1 MIGLVSLRTRVTA
14 AAALV
19 LLVFVGLAD
28 VALEQAFQASARSAR
43 EERLLGQLYL
53 LMAAAD
59 TSNGELVLPPHLAE
73 ARFGLPGSGLYGQI
87 NDAAGAPVWRSASVI
102 DPDLPLNLTL
112 PPGERRFE
120 EVRIGDERYF
130 VEGYGVLW
138 TLGPRPRRHTFTVAE
153 DQAEYRQEL
162 RRFRASLS
170 GWLRALSLV
179 LLGALL
185 LALRWGLAPLQQV
198 ASEVAAVEAGSR
210 ERLVGRYPR
219 ELRTLTDNLNA
230 LLAHERA
237 RQARLGNALSDLAHS
252 LKNPLAV
259 MRGVVAE
266 IATPGPRPNDH
277 AASSAPRHESRRSH
291 APLPH
296 PGLLPKSEG
305 EQETPAAHAR
315 AGVEAPS
322 NTPPTEQLLE
332 LIRRMDEIVAY
343 QLEGARSRTPAR
355 LAAPVSVAHTL
366 ERLRASME
374 KLHGERR
381 VEVRI
386 APGLSFRGVEGDLME
401 VLGNLLDN
409 AYKWCRTRIRIG
421 GRRQAGTL
429 ILWVEDD
436 GPGIPSERVRQ
447 VVERGARADSAT
459 PGHGIGL
466 AIVQEI
472 CVAYGGR
479 LSILKSPLGGA
490 LVRVELAA

>member
-1 MIGLVSLRTRVTA
+1 MISLRTRVTA
-14 AAALV
+14 AAAMV

-59 TSNGELVLPPHLAE
+59 TRDGVLVLPPELAE

-87 NDAAGAPVWRSASVI
+87 NDATGAPVWRSASVI
-102 DPDLPLNLTL
+102 DPDLPLGLTL
-112 PPGERRFE
+112 APGERHFGE
-120 EVRIGDERYF
+120 ERIGDARYF

-138 TLGPRPRRHTFTVAE
+138 TLGPRPRRYTFTVAE
-153 DQAEYRQEL
+153 DQTEYRQEL
-162 RRFRASLS
+162 RHFRSSLT
-170 GWLRALSLV
+170 GWLGALSLV

-185 LALRWGLAPLQQV
+185 AALRWGLAPLRRV
-198 ASEVAAVEAGSR
+198 ADEVAAVEAGSK
-210 ERLVGRYPR
+210 ERLAGRYPR
-219 ELRTLTDNLNA
+219 ELRKLTDNLNA

-237 RQARLGNALSDLAHS
+237 RQTRLGNALADLAHS

-266 IATPGPRPNDH
+266 IAAPGPMPN
-277 AASSAPRHESRRSH
+277 RRSPADP
-291 APLPH
+291 AP
-296 PGLLPKSEG
+296 
-305 EQETPAAHAR
+305 
-315 AGVEAPS
+315 
-322 NTPPTEQLLE
+322 NEQLLD

-343 QLEGARSRTPAR
+343 QLEGARSRAPAT
-355 LAAPVSVAHTL
+355 LAAPVPVARTL
-366 ERLRASME
+366 ERLRASMD

-381 VEVRI
+381 IELQI

-401 VLGNLLDN
+401 ILGNLLDN
-409 AYKWCRTRIRIG
+409 AYKWCRSQVRIG

-429 ILWVEDD
+429 VLWVEDD
-436 GPGIPSERVRQ
+436 GPGIPPDLVRQ

-466 AIVQEI
+466 AIVREI
-472 CVAYGGR
+472 CLAYGGR
-479 LSILKSPLGGA
+479 VSILESPLGGA
-490 LVRVELAA
+490 LVRVELPA